1 MSTADERGQATVEFV
16 LVLPFV
22 VLLAAA
28 LIEIGVLAVEQARL
42 WAAAREA
49 ARAAVVDADPAAARA
64 AARAAGPRGLRVE
77 IRPAPDAR
85 TVGGDLVAEVT
96 YHHRGRVPL
105 LGRVFDR
112 TLSASTT
119 MRIERP

>member
-1 MSTADERGQATVEFV
+1 MSTAERGQATVEFA

-22 VLLAAA
+22 ALLAGT
-28 LIEIGVLAVEQARL
+28 LIELGVLAVEQARL

-49 ARAAVVDADPAAARA
+49 ARAAVVDADPGAARA
-64 AARAAGPRGLRVE
+64 AARAAGPPGVEVE
-77 IRPAPDAR
+77 IRPAPGER
-85 TVGGDLVAEVT
+85 TAGGDLVAEVT
-96 YHHRGRVPL
+96 YRHRGRLPF

-112 TLSASTT
+112 TLTASTT